1 MMVSKKGIL
10 DIEFILS
17 VFVFVTTVS
26 FVVIMVVI
34 GNIPGLQQLSI
45 SEDLRSRNFQITE
58 NLIFSQGY
66 PENWVEGNVTSLGLS
81 SGDYYRMS
89 LGKIN
94 NMSSLCQNNYQ
105 RVKDL
110 LGLGYQNDVY
120 INISYIDGED
130 LVMCNPGVTKRSESE
145 IYRIGMVGN
154 RPARVVVSL
163 T

>member
-1 MMVSKKGIL
+1 MMISKKGIL

-26 FVVIMVVI
+26 FAVIMVVI
-34 GNIPGLQQLSI
+34 GNIPGLQQLST

-58 NLIFSQGY
+58 KLIFTQGY
-66 PENWVEGNVTSLGLS
+66 PEDWVEDSVASLGLS
-81 SGDYYRMS
+81 SGEYYKMS
-89 LGKIN
+89 LNKIN

-105 RVKDL
+105 KVKDL

-120 INISYIDGED
+120 INISYTDGED
-130 LVMCNPGVTKRSESE
+130 LLICSYGVTKRSKSE
-145 IYRIGMVGN
+145 IYRVGMVGD
-154 RPARVVVSL
+154 RPVRMVVSL